1 MSAALA
7 INLAPETVASLP
19 ANDSAPF
26 SRTLLRF
33 ITCGS
38 VDDGK
43 STLIG
48 RLLYETGAVFED
60 QLASLDRDS
69 GKFGTTGG
77 RDFALLVDGL
87 SAEREQ
93 GITID
98 VAYRYFATPRRT
110 FIVADTP
117 GHEQYTRNM
126 ATGASTADLSIILID
141 ARKGVLPQTRRHSL
155 IASMLGIRQ
164 AVVAVNKMDM
174 AGYDEARFD
183 AIRRDYE
190 AMAAGLGF
198 DTITFIPLVARDGDN
213 VASLSPNMPWH
224 RGPTLLQAL
233 ETAPVDLPTDQIF
246 RFTVQFVNRPSQE
259 FRGYAGLIASG
270 SIAAGDAVRV
280 LPSGRLSR
288 VARIVTAD
296 GDLDRAV
303 AGQTPTLC
311 LADEV
316 DVSRG
321 DVIVTMDDSIR
332 PRRHLTAR
340 LLWTAETPL
349 PVGASYLIKI
359 GSLEARA
366 TVEALHHSIDING
379 FSLARARTLVM
390 NGIGLVSLSL
400 DRPAVL
406 TDYTNSRT
414 LGGFILIDQLNHET
428 VAFGLVDIDA
438 DTQALKP
445 DGDANAGR
453 IPAFSRFRRWMKSDG
468 EQPRRSF
475 LKAVT
480 WRITGSIDTFL
491 LSWLFT
497 RSAGV
502 AAAISATEVL
512 TKLVLYYG
520 HERIWARSSFG
531 LPGKTA
537 SRAEN
542 MSGAG
547 I

>member
-7 INLAPETVASLP
+7 IDLAPQMIAPVP
-19 ANDSAPF
+19 ANDPSPVA
-26 SRTLLRF
+26 RTLLRF

-60 QLASLDRDS
+60 QLAALDRDS
-69 GKFGTTGG
+69 GKFGTTDG

-98 VAYRYFATPRRT
+98 VAYRYFATPRRS

-126 ATGASTADLSIILID
+126 ATGASTADLAIILVD

-155 IASMLGIRQ
+155 IASMLGVRQ
-164 AVVAVNKMDM
+164 AIVAINKMDM
-174 AGYDEARFD
+174 VGYDEARFAD
-183 AIRRDYE
+183 IQKDYE

-198 DTITFIPLVARDGDN
+198 DSLTFIPLSAKQGDN
-213 VASLSPNMPWH
+213 IAAPSANMPWH
-224 RGPTLLQAL
+224 RGPSLLQAL
-233 ETAPVDLPTDQIF
+233 ETAPVEPPADEPF
-246 RFTVQFVNRPSQE
+246 RFAVQFVSRPSQE
-259 FRGYAGLIASG
+259 FRGYAGLVAGG

-296 GDLDRAV
+296 GDIDRAV
-303 AGQTPTLC
+303 TGQTPTLC

-321 DVIVTMDDSIR
+321 DVIVAADDPIR
-332 PRRHLTAR
+332 PRRHLTAH
-340 LLWTAETPL
+340 LLWTAEAPL
-349 PVGASYLIKI
+349 VVGGSYLVKL
-359 GSLEARA
+359 GGLEAQA
-366 TVEALHHSIDING
+366 TVEALHHSTDING
-379 FSLARARTLVM
+379 FGLVAAETLEM
-390 NGIGLVSLSL
+390 NGIGLASLSL

-406 TDYTNSRT
+406 TDYARNRA
-414 LGGFILIDQLNHET
+414 LGGFILIDRLTHET
-428 VAFGLVDIDA
+428 VAFGLVDLNA
-438 DTQALKP
+438 DTRAMEPK
-445 DGDANAGR
+445 GGASVGV
-453 IPAFSRFRRWMKSDG
+453 SRVRRWLKSDG
-468 EQPRRSF
+468 EQPRRSL

-480 WRITGSIDTFL
+480 WRVTGSIDTFL

-502 AAAISATEVL
+502 AAAISATEVI

-520 HERIWARSSFG
+520 HERIWARIGFG
-531 LPGKTA
+531 LGVTA
-537 SRAEN
+537 AARAE
-542 MSGAG
+542 STEGAG